1 MNPERSSPRYEDSC
15 CMLLPSAM
23 YLIISYCVISC
34 FKMSLFFPVCIV
46 FLCLWEKEQRI
57 GVCFLFSCVSPRA
70 PSCGLQ
76 ECALG
81 FSCWSSCR
89 AGMHEAPLDGN
100 RDRDDKWWQ
109 NIWFTKLSND
119 MGNLWK
125 MSERRDVC
133 KSGKYET
140 NRRIWEVV
148 ETFEMVGSWM
158 ARCRYKFSKGPIP
171 RVTAAFTVYA
181 FIH

>member
-23 YLIISYCVISC
+23 YLIISYCFISC

-89 AGMHEAPLDGN
+89 AGCMKLLLTGTGIGMTN
-100 RDRDDKWWQ
+100 DDKTSDLQNCPMIWVICERWVREETSVRVENMKQTGGFERWWKHLK
-109 NIWFTKLSND
+109 W
-119 MGNLWK
+119 
-125 MSERRDVC
+125 
-133 KSGKYET
+133 
-140 NRRIWEVV
+140 
-148 ETFEMVGSWM
+148 
-158 ARCRYKFSKGPIP
+158 
-171 RVTAAFTVYA
+171 
-181 FIH
+181 